1 MAALGRLCS
10 CIERWRT
17 AEGGHPTTINREI
30 DRCDVFILACT
41 ASGGRRLRTLSR
53 TRKKSFTARSP
64 VGSRSGE
71 GNRRPPEIFVF
82 LSTLMRRRWPTPA
95 QPTASEGARPPQIA
109 RKVAAGAVS
118 REPSESNWSRS
129 EFHRM
134 NRPELLLSLAG
145 AAGAVSLGLF
155 FNLFSKLSPKLRDA
169 LANKSKPGKAINIA
183 VLLPLMLLLFLSKG
197 PVHTVTAT
205 ALTAAVTVLN
215 LIHRRSLIAL
225 GFDRSFL
232 VRLQLHSALSFV
244 AVALLIEAL
253 ASGLLN

>member
-1 MAALGRLCS
+1 
-10 CIERWRT
+10 
-17 AEGGHPTTINREI
+17 
-30 DRCDVFILACT
+30 
-41 ASGGRRLRTLSR
+41 
-53 TRKKSFTARSP
+53 
-64 VGSRSGE
+64 
-71 GNRRPPEIFVF
+71 
-82 LSTLMRRRWPTPA
+82 
-95 QPTASEGARPPQIA
+95 
-109 RKVAAGAVS
+109 
-118 REPSESNWSRS
+118 
-129 EFHRM
+129 M

-155 FNLFSKLSPKLRDA
+155 FNLFSKLSPELRDA